1 MSFFNDHR
9 KSMANQNLNSS
20 SVSEKLKKFF
30 NHYIIKS
37 VLTFTL
43 ICIVV
48 FWGTLVVLR
57 IYTHHGEAFTV
68 PDLKGL
74 TLEEVEILLKSKKM
88 RWQLSDSVYVT
99 TVKPGAVVSQ
109 NPEPGFKVKENR
121 NIFLTMNAFAPEKV
135 KMPNVVDV
143 SFRQAKTTLESQ
155 GLYVGKM
162 TYVPHIAKDY
172 VLKQLFRGKEIRRGT
187 EIVKG
192 SEIELVLGKG
202 LSDEKT
208 PVPDLLG
215 KTFFQARETLTKYS
229 LNLSVPIYDQTVISS
244 ADTINA
250 FVYRQKPVADGN
262 AMLQLGSSIDVWM
275 TVDQTKKPDISQEN
289 PNE

>member
-1 MSFFNDHR
+1 M
-9 KSMANQNLNSS
+9 
-20 SVSEKLKKFF
+20 FF
-30 NHYIIKS
+30 NHYIIKN
-37 VLTFTL
+37 VLIITIL
-43 ICIVV
+43 CVVV

-57 IYTHHGEAFTV
+57 FYTHHGEALTV

-74 TLEEVEILLKSKKM
+74 TLEEAEILLKSKKM
-88 RWQLSDSVYVT
+88 RWQFSDSVYVT
-99 TVKPGAVVSQ
+99 SVKPGAVVSQ
-109 NPEPGFKVKENR
+109 NPEPGSKVKENR
-121 NIFLTMNAFAPEKV
+121 NIFLTMNAFTPEKV
-135 KMPNVVDV
+135 KMPNVVGV
-143 SFRQAKTTLESQ
+143 SLRQAKTMLESQ

-162 TYVPHIAKDY
+162 TYVHDIAKDY
-172 VLKQLFRGKEIRRGT
+172 VLKQLFRGREIRRGT

-192 SEIELVLGKG
+192 SDIELVLGQG

-215 KTFFQARETLTKYS
+215 NTFLQARETLTKYS

-250 FVYRQKPVADGN
+250 FIYRQRPVADGN
-262 AMLQLGSSIDVWM
+262 AMLQLGQYIDVWM
-275 TVDQTKKPDISQEN
+275 TVDQTKKPDIPQEN